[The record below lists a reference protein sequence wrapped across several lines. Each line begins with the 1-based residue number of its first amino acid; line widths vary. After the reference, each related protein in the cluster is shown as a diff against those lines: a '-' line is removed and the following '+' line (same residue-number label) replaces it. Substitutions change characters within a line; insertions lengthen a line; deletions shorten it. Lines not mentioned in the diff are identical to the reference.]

1 MEAPD
6 FPLPYLQPV
15 FPGGCLGE
23 LASEPFLESK
33 GVEPVAAAKLTDEQ
47 RIALVGWLAA
57 EYTEPAIRRFLAER
71 EWPVIN
77 GSSLQHYRERYRP
90 EIEAARTQRRAAAL
104 TTGLALKDERVERL
118 KQHADALEE
127 LKWVPDDRGKLHNE
141 KAWRE
146 TLDDIAREMGH
157 RKAGVE
163 VSGPDGGA
171 IEYRDVTNARQE
183 LGAELARTLATF
195 GAGAVDPAPESEG
208 GDESAL

>member
-23 LASEPFLESK
+23 LASEPFLESN

-157 RKAGVE
+157 RKGGVE
-163 VSGPDGGA
+163 RLELTGKDGGPLQVESA
-171 IEYRDVTNARQE
+171 RDQLRE
-183 LGAELARTLATF
+183 KLGALAARF
-195 GAGAVDPAPESEG
+195 AVAEEQAEKPAE
-208 GDESAL
+208 DEEETA